1 MCLKRRNNLAL
12 SSKIKAQTIQTKTL
26 PQEKGERNSAFVNRG
41 HQNLQR
47 NVFLVEALTFLYLLY
62 QVKDEGLVD
71 NEKNEDEETPQ
82 EAENEDSI
90 IGAVETI

>member
-1 MCLKRRNNLAL
+1 MSTGATRINKKC
-12 SSKIKAQTIQTKTL
+12 
-26 PQEKGERNSAFVNRG
+26 F
-41 HQNLQR
+41 
-47 NVFLVEALTFLYLLY
+47 FLVEALTFLYLLY